1 MIFGNMKFIMLSNFD
16 CRKSVDK
23 QSVVDSHTWSVKGE
37 NASFDHRVINHF
49 GCVDSVRLTWTHLEW
64 RYFRSC
70 WYVVQCSLLLLYNYY
85 YIIIVFITLFMHDD
99 AHCWVMCIIGRERE
113 CVCVYYFRLTIRV
126 TRSLFTLE
134 RTYDFGLSILMAAH
148 ITHSLN
154 LHNWYFSGVDMV
166 KCGGGEWECGCGSG

>member
-1 MIFGNMKFIMLSNFD
+1 MVTHTHSGILISILCRGVGGSESNMKFIMLSNFD

-23 QSVVDSHTWSVKGE
+23 QSVVDSQTWSVNGE

-49 GCVDSVRLTWTHLEW
+49 GCVDSVRLTWIHLEW

-99 AHCWVMCIIGRERE
+99 AHCWVMCIIGRESV
-113 CVCVYYFRLTIRV
+113 CVCIISDWL
-126 TRSLFTLE
+126 SEWL
-134 RTYDFGLSILMAAH
+134 GLSSHWSELM
-148 ITHSLN
+148 TL
-154 LHNWYFSGVDMV
+154 V
-166 KCGGGEWECGCGSG
+166 